1 MSIAIYLIL
10 KQGSLSQQS
19 TKKGTI
25 KKKKTGLHLHVIVQR
40 NIINK
45 IKSPLH
51 SGKFVSIMLEKVNK
65 LTL

>member
-1 MSIAIYLIL
+1 MSIAVYLIL
-10 KQGSLSQQS
+10 KRRTLSQQS

-25 KKKKTGLHLHVIVQR
+25 KKKTGLHLHVIVQR

-51 SGKFVSIMLEKVNK
+51 SGKFVSIMLEKVNT

>member
-25 KKKKTGLHLHVIVQR
+25 KKKKRQVYTY
-40 NIINK
+40 
-45 IKSPLH
+45 
-51 SGKFVSIMLEKVNK
+51 M
-65 LTL
+65 